1 MKKRET
7 DDSYE
12 DQDGDDDYD
21 YEDEEDLQ
29 VLSADLACPLDQDQT
44 KKDNLNKT
52 YILILKYCPN
62 ACGRTSDANNPMC
75 IRTCSCPNNFVLD
88 KDGKC
93 VKMPQTIK
101 DKINKNEEVIREG
114 RSQRKEGILFC
125 NYCKIITFPVCL
137 VRVVKAFEI
146 IFYYIFS
153 VWTWP

>member
-1 MKKRET
+1 MMYLIILKQVGLKKRET
-7 DDSYE
+7 DDGTD
-12 DQDGDDDYD
+12 DQEEDDYD

-52 YILILKYCPN
+52 FILVLKYCPN
-62 ACGRTSDANNPMC
+62 ACGKASDANNPMC
-75 IRTCSCPNNFVLD
+75 IRTCSCPNNLVLD

-114 RSQRKEGILFC
+114 RSQRKEGNFL
-125 NYCKIITFPVCL
+125 L
-137 VRVVKAFEI
+137 
-146 IFYYIFS
+146 S
-153 VWTWP
+153 